1 MSDHFIPTSNDVVDS
16 FPLVFQP
23 VLGGRRVAV
32 EISSSRLGQN
42 GSAAANGAV
51 FSGHRAAVRS
61 NREMRAGSRFA
72 SLVSAPKKDLSIA
85 ASKFRESVADS
96 LPRSTLPLLQCSFG
110 HKVLPEWWSFSFG
123 GFYDM
128 YELILVIFISFSVF
142 ARFFT
147 CLIFLTEIRIII
159 TSRNF
164 TNRVL

>member
-1 MSDHFIPTSNDVVDS
+1 M
-16 FPLVFQP
+16 
-23 VLGGRRVAV
+23 AV

-128 YELILVIFISFSVF
+128 YALILVIFISFSVF
-142 ARFFT
+142 TRFFT
-147 CLIFLTEIRIII
+147 CLIFLNEIRIVI
-159 TSRNF
+159 
-164 TNRVL
+164 TNRSFELRVF